1 MKRKVLWLVSVLLFV
16 STLGCVVVETGSLEP
31 SVAEEPVQVAPTPT
45 SGPAEVIPPSAVI
58 SDLETQVSEVY
69 QATGDSVVNIVVT
82 VMGTDFFMNPTPQE
96 GSGSGFVYDEEGHIV
111 TNAHVVADADEI
123 LVTFAD
129 GRTVPATVVG
139 IDQPNDL
146 AVIRVNPER
155 HPVVALPLADS
166 DDLRVGQFVVAIGN
180 PFGLEQTVTFGVI
193 SSLGRIIESPEYN
206 RFIGEAIQTD
216 AAINPGNSGGPLLD
230 LAGRV
235 IGVNAQIVSP
245 SRANAGIGFAI
256 PVNTVKR
263 VVPELIS
270 QGYYRHPYMGV
281 TLLPLPQIADIL
293 QEAGIEVPDEGVMVE
308 TVIQGSPADEAG
320 LQGATETVN
329 LGRLGSVPI
338 GGDIIVALNGED
350 IMGWQD
356 FNAYLETSTR
366 VGETVEVTILRDGQR
381 LTLSLTLGER
391 PENLP

>member
-1 MKRKVLWLVSVLLFV
+1 
-16 STLGCVVVETGSLEP
+16 
-31 SVAEEPVQVAPTPT
+31 
-45 SGPAEVIPPSAVI
+45 
-58 SDLETQVSEVY
+58 
-69 QATGDSVVNIVVT
+69 VVNIVVT